1 MLIRT
6 FVLRVTNNEKKVLTD
21 HEINDRIA
29 EQIELVITEI
39 CKESKFWIY
48 PNLRQPSFSFTYSFK
63 LTYFCIVYIYTLK
76 KKFC

>member
-6 FVLRVTNNEKKVLTD
+6 FILRVTNNEKKVLTD

-29 EQIELVITEI
+29 EQIESVITEI
-39 CKESKFWIY
+39 CKELKFWIY

-63 LTYFCIVYIYTLK
+63 LTYFCNVYIYTLK